1 MNDDLESVGRALAIL
16 RSIRMLDQAEVARA
30 AGVHASAVSEYES
43 GKTRPSPRTL
53 ERILRGM
60 DLTRSDLEAAI
71 GLVRQ
76 VRSRRGTETP
86 ALAAAAE
93 RLGSTTGQLTRLVA
107 ANLFQPTVRLGT
119 ETVEASLLWER
130 LRRYG
135 KAERAAVLREC
146 PEFRNGTLS
155 KLLCKESVKA
165 VADNLERAED
175 LAELALEVASLL
187 PGDKRLTSRYQ
198 GYAWGIVGNARRVSE
213 NFAGADEAFDH
224 SAASW
229 KSNLRALGALTEAEL
244 IDTVRLLEMESTLR
258 CIQGRLPEALELLGR
273 AMALDDHRST
283 ARLLISKATVLER
296 LEDYEGAVEAL
307 QQAAPQLDKE
317 DDPRIF
323 LCQRFNLAQ
332 NLSQTGR
339 LAEAMPMLPGVRE
352 QATRLGNALD
362 LVRVRWLE
370 GRIES
375 KLGQAQESIQSF
387 RWVRDEFIARGI
399 AYDAALV
406 TLEAAVVVADLG
418 HPMEI
423 KRFGREAAPVFTAR
437 SIDREILATL
447 EPFRD
452 AAESGRLTGT
462 LSRQLYFALQK
473 RGAPA

>member
-273 AMALDDHRST
+273 AMALDDDKST
-283 ARLLISKATVLER
+283 ARLLIR
-296 LEDYEGAVEAL
+296 R
-307 QQAAPQLDKE
+307 P
-317 DDPRIF
+317 PF
-323 LCQRFNLAQ
+323 
-332 NLSQTGR
+332 
-339 LAEAMPMLPGVRE
+339 
-352 QATRLGNALD
+352 
-362 LVRVRWLE
+362 W
-370 GRIES
+370 
-375 KLGQAQESIQSF
+375 
-387 RWVRDEFIARGI
+387 RGWR
-399 AYDAALV
+399 
-406 TLEAAVVVADLG
+406 TTKG
-418 HPMEI
+418 P
-423 KRFGREAAPVFTAR
+423 
-437 SIDREILATL
+437 
-447 EPFRD
+447 
-452 AAESGRLTGT
+452 
-462 LSRQLYFALQK
+462 
-473 RGAPA
+473 

>member
-1 MNDDLESVGRALAIL
+1 M
-16 RSIRMLDQAEVARA
+16 
-30 AGVHASAVSEYES
+30 
-43 GKTRPSPRTL
+43 
-53 ERILRGM
+53 
-60 DLTRSDLEAAI
+60 
-71 GLVRQ
+71 
-76 VRSRRGTETP
+76 
-86 ALAAAAE
+86 
-93 RLGSTTGQLTRLVA
+93 
-107 ANLFQPTVRLGT
+107 
-119 ETVEASLLWER
+119 
-130 LRRYG
+130 
-135 KAERAAVLREC
+135 
-146 PEFRNGTLS
+146 
-155 KLLCKESVKA
+155 
-165 VADNLERAED
+165 
-175 LAELALEVASLL
+175 
-187 PGDKRLTSRYQ
+187 
-198 GYAWGIVGNARRVSE
+198 
-213 NFAGADEAFDH
+213 
-224 SAASW
+224 
-229 KSNLRALGALTEAEL
+229 
-244 IDTVRLLEMESTLR
+244 
-258 CIQGRLPEALELLGR
+258 
-273 AMALDDHRST
+273 
-283 ARLLISKATVLER
+283 ER